1 MRHCQVFYVEN
12 SSHCCTIEC
21 LGWTNDTGVY
31 FYLLSRISRDPQ
43 IAENRHPLTFSKLKL
58 EEGGGCSAD
67 ETSAQW
73 RMQIL
78 GRHNRNKRVQRKRAV
93 PIPGIQPTET
103 SSKQILVSE
112 LDRLWVRWPRRENI
126 QCFWERQEEG
136 DSFRRDRMNLLP
148 DDLFPVRNVKWWSGV
163 IIGRK
168 SDEKWINQ
176 TDMAGID

>member
-103 SSKQILVSE
+103 SSKQILVSNWIVCE
-112 LDRLWVRWPRRENI
+112 WDGRVARIYNAFEKDRKRAIRFEGIEWTYFRVI
-126 QCFWERQEEG
+126 CFQFEMLNDDQE
-136 DSFRRDRMNLLP
+136 
-148 DDLFPVRNVKWWSGV
+148 
-163 IIGRK
+163 
-168 SDEKWINQ
+168 
-176 TDMAGID
+176 

>member
-1 MRHCQVFYVEN
+1 MVQLN
-12 SSHCCTIEC
+12 KWTINAA
-21 LGWTNDTGVY
+21 LPS
-31 FYLLSRISRDPQ
+31 FLRRKQFSLLHDRMSWLNQWHGRLLLPSRISR

-103 SSKQILVSE
+103 SSKQILVSNWIVCE
-112 LDRLWVRWPRRENI
+112 WDGRVARIYNAFEKDRKRAIRFEGIEWTYFRVI
-126 QCFWERQEEG
+126 CFQFEMLNDDQE
-136 DSFRRDRMNLLP
+136 
-148 DDLFPVRNVKWWSGV
+148 
-163 IIGRK
+163 
-168 SDEKWINQ
+168 
-176 TDMAGID
+176 

>member
-12 SSHCCTIEC
+12 SSHCCTIEF

-31 FYLLSRISRDPQ
+31 FYLLSRISR

-58 EEGGGCSAD
+58 EGGGGCSAD

-112 LDRLWVRWPRRENI
+112 LDRLWVRWP
-126 QCFWERQEEG
+126 
-136 DSFRRDRMNLLP
+136 L
-148 DDLFPVRNVKWWSGV
+148 KH
-163 IIGRK
+163 
-168 SDEKWINQ
+168 
-176 TDMAGID
+176 AGIYNAFGKDRKRAIRFGGIEWTYFRVICFQFEMMIRSNNWKEVGWKVD